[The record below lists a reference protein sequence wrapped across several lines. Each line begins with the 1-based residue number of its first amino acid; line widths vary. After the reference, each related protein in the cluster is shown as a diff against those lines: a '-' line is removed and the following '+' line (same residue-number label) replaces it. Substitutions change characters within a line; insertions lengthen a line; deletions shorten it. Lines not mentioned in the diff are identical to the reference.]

1 MYPWTSMSILL
12 TFLLATAQGW
22 QVLVID
28 EAEQHC
34 QPKPTTRA
42 RLLLGSNS
50 MCITL
55 GGEMGNTECVHHV
68 WDQENNQYVEQ
79 REGCQ
84 GNFFP
89 QSARYFDMGNTG
101 AVCEFF
107 ASSDCT
113 DRKIRPYSGG
123 LGHKLCAAQA
133 VFDGADGVPHSVDM
147 RIQSFKCTPRE

>member
-1 MYPWTSMSILL
+1 MYLRTSVSILL

-22 QVLVID
+22 QILIID

-34 QPKPTTRA
+34 QPKPDTRA
-42 RLLLGSNS
+42 RFLQGSNRAC
-50 MCITL
+50 MTL
-55 GGEMGNTECVHHV
+55 GGSMGNTECAHYL
-68 WDQENNQYVEQ
+68 WKDGQYVEQ

-107 ASSDCT
+107 AGNDCK
-113 DRKIRPYSGG
+113 DRKIRAYSGG
-123 LGHKLCAAQA
+123 DHKLCAAQA
-133 VFDGADGVPHSVDM
+133 VFDGADGVPNSPDM
-147 RIQSFKCTPRE
+147 RIQSIQCTPME